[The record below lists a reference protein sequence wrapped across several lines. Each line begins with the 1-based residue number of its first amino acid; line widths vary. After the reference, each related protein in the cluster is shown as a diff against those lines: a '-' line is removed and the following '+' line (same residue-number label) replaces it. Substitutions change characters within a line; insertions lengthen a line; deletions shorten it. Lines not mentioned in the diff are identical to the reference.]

1 MGQTLYV
8 EVQRDAPLSDVERSA
23 IEVIVGEF
31 DVGDEIERF
40 GADPEA
46 LNWESF
52 LYAGDPG
59 VGVVLWGSTRLPDV
73 TMSAIF
79 KGIDHWGRMLGKI
92 RTEVF
97 PDAAWDVRVEGD
109 PVEWIAAEQRFGIP
123 DLPDVDWDA
132 VD

>member
-8 EVQRDAPLSDVERSA
+8 EVQRSAPLSEIERSA
-23 IEVIVGEF
+23 IDAVIGEF

-52 LYAGDPG
+52 LYVADPEA
-59 VGVVLWGSTRLPDV
+59 GVVLSGSTRLPDV

-79 KGIDHWGRMLGKI
+79 RGIDHWGRMLGKI
-92 RTEVF
+92 RGEVL
-97 PDAAWDVRVEGD
+97 PGAVWEVRVEGD
-109 PVEWIAAEQRFGIP
+109 PVEWIEGEQRFGIA
-123 DLPDVDWDA
+123 DANRVDWDSF
-132 VD
+132 D